1 MAVTD
6 RVKIRIPEIDATL
19 LDELAETAEDR
30 IKLRVGETT
39 LPAEL
44 ESVAVDVVCAMYNR
58 RHHEGIKSEG
68 ADVFSTSFV
77 DNILKEYQD
86 DFKLYKE
93 SKEKEANENRGVFR
107 LL

>member
-1 MAVTD
+1 MVTD
-6 RVKIRIPEIDATL
+6 RVKIRIPEINDAL
-19 LDELAETAEDR
+19 LSELVQTATDR

-39 LPAEL
+39 LPVEL
-44 ESVAVDVVCAMYNR
+44 DSVAVDVVCAMYNR

-68 ADVFSTSFV
+68 VDIFSTSFV

-86 DFKLYKE
+86 DFRLYVEK
-93 SKEKEANENRGVFR
+93 KEKEANENRGVFR